1 MTAYKQLGAAWLH
14 TNSWGQPDSI
24 YITAEGSLTV
34 HTNIWREPGSAYK
47 QLGTAWQ
54 CIQLLSA
61 IWQCIQL
68 LRTGWLHTTV
78 EDRLIAYNCWGQAD
92 CIQWLRTGWLHT
104 TVEARLIA
112 YNGWGQADCIQL
124 VRTGWLHTTVVD
136 RLIAYSGWGQADCIQ
151 WLRTGWQYLP
161 LLRAAWQK
169 TMSWAIRL
177 LSPIPNISMLLQMF
191 RVICQHTISWAFR
204 TPTMLFLIYQE
215 RDSILQ
221 CTPDTP
227 APTTKTR
234 EVYNFCLSPFICLF
248 ATWKRGLP

>member
-1 MTAYKQLGAAWLH
+1 MHTNSWGQHDCIQTTGGSLTAYKQLGAAWQYIY
-14 TNSWGQPDSI
+14 NSWGQPDSTYKHLEGAWQHIQTAGDSLTVHTTVECHLTMHYSI
-24 YITAEGSLTV
+24 YITAGGSLTV

-78 EDRLIAYNCWGQAD
+78 E
-92 CIQWLRTGWLHT
+92 
-104 TVEARLIA
+104 
-112 YNGWGQADCIQL
+112 
-124 VRTGWLHTTVVD
+124 D